1 MDFIRKHP
9 RIALFLALLI
19 LFLGVGLDNRLK
31 VVHYVIESSKIS
43 KQIRI
48 ALVTDLHSCDYG
60 ENQKDLV
67 SALGDQNPDVIL
79 LGGDIFDDV
88 LSDDNTL
95 AFLDGI
101 QGMAPTFYVSGN
113 HEIWSRRYGEMAE
126 QLKKRGVTILSGTN
140 HQLTVGNQT
149 ISISGI
155 DDPDYFTY
163 EDSSQSTTSQ
173 LERATIEIQDDHFQ
187 ILLAHRPESIKMYQ
201 KYPFDLVLSG
211 HAHGGQWRI
220 PYLLNGLFAPNQ
232 GFFPKYAG
240 GYYQLG
246 QLDFIVSRGLARES
260 TRLPRL
266 YNRPELVIVDVK

>member
-173 LERATIEIQDDHFQ
+173 LERATESSIMK
-187 ILLAHRPESIKMYQ
+187 LATSPCSKIFVSLSLSK
-201 KYPFDLVLSG
+201 PVISFDNRLEAVRLSC
-211 HAHGGQWRI
+211 
-220 PYLLNGLFAPNQ
+220 Q
-232 GFFPKYAG
+232 G
-240 GYYQLG
+240 
-246 QLDFIVSRGLARES
+246 
-260 TRLPRL
+260 
-266 YNRPELVIVDVK
+266 